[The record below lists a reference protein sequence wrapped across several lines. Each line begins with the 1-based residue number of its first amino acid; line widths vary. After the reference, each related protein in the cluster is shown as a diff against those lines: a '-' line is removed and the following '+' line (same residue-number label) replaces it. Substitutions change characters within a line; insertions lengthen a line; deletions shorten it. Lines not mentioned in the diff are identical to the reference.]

1 MPVFKMCKKEQFT
14 LLVSLPVVANHV
26 LHGGRSVVPGEF
38 QVSCFYGEFIFVC
51 SRRSSFVP
59 TGEVKIATCKRWN
72 DLIPN
77 NAPENV
83 IKGLLVTDRMAKNM
97 LSSFTIVLGLY
108 VTGNKE
114 VVHQELCVFV
124 WLFVVGKSWQGMS
137 DPKSGVRDSFEK

>member
-1 MPVFKMCKKEQFT
+1 MCKKEQFT

-38 QVSCFYGEFIFVC
+38 QVSCFLGEFIFDI
-51 SRRSSFVP
+51 SLRSNVFP

-72 DLIPN
+72 DFVPN

-97 LSSFTIVLGLY
+97 LSSFTTVSVLR
-108 VTGNKE
+108 NKE